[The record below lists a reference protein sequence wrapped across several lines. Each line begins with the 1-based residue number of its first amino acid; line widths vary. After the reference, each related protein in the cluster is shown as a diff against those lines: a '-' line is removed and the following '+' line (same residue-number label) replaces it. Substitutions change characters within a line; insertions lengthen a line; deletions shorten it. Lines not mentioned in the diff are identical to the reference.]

1 MTWTVY
7 SSLRESILNG
17 ALPPGESLSQVQLAS
32 QLGVSRGPLRE
43 AVRMLQRE
51 GLVEAEVNRR
61 GRVSSFSID
70 DLEQLYAMRIVHE
83 SLAIRINVPR
93 FTKRD
98 IDALRGCLRRM
109 EALAG
114 HDLRQWQ
121 GVDREFHF
129 TLLAHAGDR
138 LMRTIR
144 ELYDHADRYRW
155 LYIKGVPRALS
166 IAADEHKAIFEAS
179 AGGDAALAAA
189 HLARHLARTALTVL
203 THHAPEHD
211 PTTVRAA
218 IRLATGAETPA
229 GERCRRSSRALLRDP
244 LPLRRAAPRDA
255 SERQLRHQNQEPRL
269 RVRVRRHAAEIGR
282 GRIELRVRKLLA
294 VQHVR
299 RVQANLKVRSPH
311 QRERARD
318 AAVQQQR
325 LIAAKAIDAQREEPL
340 LKVCRHARRAALE
353 ARVGVEPF
361 IERRI
366 LERDVVDVAVVE
378 NVAEL
383 QQRSRLPFERLA
395 RLPSAQDLA
404 PEAAVVEER
413 PAAAERQLPDAVE
426 RDAMRPRVL
435 ARDPAPSAR
444 RRIR

>member
-1 MTWTVY
+1 LTLPAKATALGPVAKPTRRDGKRKTRDMTWTVY

-61 GRVSSFSID
+61 GRVSSFSIE

-109 EALAG
+109 EAVAG

-121 GVDREFHF
+121 TIDREFHF

-138 LMRTIR
+138 LLRTIR

-166 IAADEHKAIFEAS
+166 IAADEHKAIFDACVN
-179 AGGDAALAAA
+179 GDSALAAA
-189 HLARHLARTALTVL
+189 QLARHLARTALTVL

-218 IRLATGAETPA
+218 IRLATGAEVAPSNA
-229 GERCRRSSRALLRDP
+229 QP
-244 LPLRRAAPRDA
+244 LSA
-255 SERQLRHQNQEPRL
+255 
-269 RVRVRRHAAEIGR
+269 
-282 GRIELRVRKLLA
+282 
-294 VQHVR
+294 
-299 RVQANLKVRSPH
+299 
-311 QRERARD
+311 RAR
-318 AAVQQQR
+318 
-325 LIAAKAIDAQREEPL
+325 
-340 LKVCRHARRAALE
+340 E
-353 ARVGVEPF
+353 AF
-361 IERRI
+361 KT
-366 LERDVVDVAVVE
+366 
-378 NVAEL
+378 
-383 QQRSRLPFERLA
+383 S
-395 RLPSAQDLA
+395 PS
-404 PEAAVVEER
+404 
-413 PAAAERQLPDAVE
+413 
-426 RDAMRPRVL
+426 
-435 ARDPAPSAR
+435 
-444 RRIR
+444 